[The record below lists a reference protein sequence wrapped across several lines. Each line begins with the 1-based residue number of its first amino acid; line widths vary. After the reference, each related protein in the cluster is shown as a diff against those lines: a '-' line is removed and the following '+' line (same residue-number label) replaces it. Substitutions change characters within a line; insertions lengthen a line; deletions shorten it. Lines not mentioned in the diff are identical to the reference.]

1 MDFTFH
7 PPVNGSDPWVEF
19 YPYNPSLTA
28 GYAFMAIFGLATLAH
43 IVLMFPYRAA
53 YFIPFVLGGICET
66 FGYYGRARSHNDR
79 TGIGPWAQQ
88 QMLLLC
94 APPLLAASVYMT
106 LSRVITALG
115 AENHSPIRPKRL
127 TVLFVLNDV
136 ICLLTQLVGAGLQV
150 TGDVHIIDIGIKAV
164 LAGLVFTLV
173 VFIGFVAVAVK
184 IQRRLTAYPTRVS
197 VELDGAGV
205 GWRRYMWCLYVVC
218 GCMIV
223 RNLVRTVEF
232 GAPKGADVRQREVYI
247 YVFDGGLM
255 AVLMGLWTIW
265 HPGRLVKRARRVKRG
280 VDRDLGHLVNK

>member
-7 PPVNGSDPWVEF
+7 PGVNGSDPWVEF

-43 IVLMFPYRAA
+43 IVLMLVYKAA

-66 FGYYGRARSHNDR
+66 FGYYGRARSHNAR
-79 TGIGPWAQQ
+79 TEIGPWAQQ

-106 LSRVITALG
+106 LSRIITALG
-115 AENHSPIRPKRL
+115 AEHHSPIRPKWL
-127 TVLFVLNDV
+127 TVLFVLNDI

-150 TGDVHIIDIGIKAV
+150 TGDAQIIDIGIKAV

-173 VFIGFVAVAVK
+173 VFVGFVLVAVK
-184 IQRRLTAYPTRVS
+184 VHRRVAAHPTRVS
-197 VELDGAGV
+197 VEFDGKGAG
-205 GWRRYMWCLYVVC
+205 WRGYMWCLYVVC

-232 GAPKGADVRQREVYI
+232 GAPKGADVRRREGYI
-247 YVFDGGLM
+247 YVFDGALM
-255 AVLMGLWTIW
+255 AVLMGVWIIW
-265 HPGRLVKRARRVKRG
+265 HPGRLVKRARSVKRG
-280 VDRDLGHLVNK
+280 VDGNLELLGNK